1 VAGGGVMQIVV
12 FPRGQLTAQD
22 KKALR
27 AAGVVPVEADNPKE
41 VVVVLPLAESADM
54 VSPSDMLMSAL
65 KAVVEG
71 SETARFARELHRRM
85 VEREASQQK
94 ALP

>member
-1 VAGGGVMQIVV
+1 MTQIVV

-41 VVVVLPLAESADM
+41 VVVVVPLAAGADI
-54 VSPSDMLMSAL
+54 VCPNDMLMSAL
-65 KAVVEG
+65 KAVAEG
-71 SETARFARELHRRM
+71 NEGARFINELHRRLK
-85 VEREASQQK
+85 EREAER
-94 ALP
+94 ATNDR